1 MLPEEALPEEAHGM
15 LPEEEHDRAALPQPG
30 LREWVGAGSF
40 VEIIG
45 NGFGCW
51 LSVSAGMP
59 SRAAKNKGKA
69 RMTFAFVL
77 YEQFKP
83 YIYVYI
89 YIYIYIY

>member
-1 MLPEEALPEEAHGM
+1 MSSSSNSRLRRTCPMLPEEAHGM

-30 LREWVGAGSF
+30 LSEWVCSGSF

-59 SRAAKNKGKA
+59 SRARIAAAVLGGA
-69 RMTFAFVL
+69 AFRTPAGMEL
-77 YEQFKP
+77 FRGT
-83 YIYVYI
+83 
-89 YIYIYIY
+89 